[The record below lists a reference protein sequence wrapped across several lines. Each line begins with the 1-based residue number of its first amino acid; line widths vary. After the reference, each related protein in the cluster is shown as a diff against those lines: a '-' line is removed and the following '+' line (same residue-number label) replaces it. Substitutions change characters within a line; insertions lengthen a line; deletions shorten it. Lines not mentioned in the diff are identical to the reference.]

1 MERTNRRSFTGVVVS
16 DKNDKTIVVKVST
29 PKAHPKYGKRV
40 TISKKFYAHDENNEA
55 KLNDTVTIM
64 ETRPMSATKR
74 FRLIKIVARGVEKVE
89 LKDELAKEEA
99 K

>member
-1 MERTNRRSFTGVVVS
+1 
-16 DKNDKTIVVKVST
+16 
-29 PKAHPKYGKRV
+29 
-40 TISKKFYAHDENNEA
+40 
-55 KLNDTVTIM
+55 M

-74 FRLIKIVARGVEKVE
+74 FRLIKIVSRGVEKIV